1 MIRNSPQDVRIANAM
16 ETVFSETLFLRS
28 LLINRIRLDIVRQSM
43 MKDGI
48 EAGNVLDLGEL
59 LEADLQQ
66 GYRRGIVSV
75 TKDYKIINPEY

>member
-1 MIRNSPQDVRIANAM
+1 
-16 ETVFSETLFLRS
+16 
-28 LLINRIRLDIVRQSM
+28 M

-75 TKDYKIINPEY
+75 TKDYKIINPKY